1 MAVLRPELLPEFPVY
16 ASTLIEAHE
25 EVTSGIA
32 DAIAFGPDG
41 APQVVID
48 WKSDVD
54 LAPETLEHYRAQVR
68 AYLDATGAERG
79 LIVAVTSGTVISVV

>member
-1 MAVLRPELLPEFPVY
+1 M
-16 ASTLIEAHE
+16 
-25 EVTSGIA
+25 
-32 DAIAFGPDG
+32 
-41 APQVVID
+41 VID

-79 LIVAVTSGTVISVV
+79 LIVALTSGTVISVM